1 MWVLEIKLKPSGRA
15 GSTLWLLAHLY
26 SPTKNTVKLFLGD
39 GPSTDYQEICHM
51 KKKTVEFNLNIPESP
66 TEHLQQRRL
75 DQMSTNI
82 QALMK
87 EHAESYPYRDEAGT
101 KPVLYEWCLTAWPW
115 LARMP
120 SRALTQSKAHKQR
133 HPGVCSHDSLACN
146 SEPRVL
152 NSPAWKHLYFTIFPK
167 LRSLINVNILL
178 GVSVWLV

>member
-1 MWVLEIKLKPSGRA
+1 MLNPLELELQAVVSCLMWVLEIKLKPSGRA

-87 EHAESYPYRDEAGT
+87 EHAESYPYRSVHPKSCIPCACHFSSEST
-101 KPVLYEWCLTAWPW
+101 QQIPSSLLLTCGGNLCSYTSWG
-115 LARMP
+115 LMP
-120 SRALTQSKAHKQR
+120 T
-133 HPGVCSHDSLACN
+133 
-146 SEPRVL
+146 
-152 NSPAWKHLYFTIFPK
+152 T
-167 LRSLINVNILL
+167 
-178 GVSVWLV
+178 